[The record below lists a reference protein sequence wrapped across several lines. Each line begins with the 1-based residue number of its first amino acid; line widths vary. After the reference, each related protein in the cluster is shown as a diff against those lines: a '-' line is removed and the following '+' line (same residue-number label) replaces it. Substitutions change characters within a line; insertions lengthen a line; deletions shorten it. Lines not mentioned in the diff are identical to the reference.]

1 MEINSRPTAEAQ
13 RRRGFLKLGFS
24 LRLCASAVKNFAFAV
39 GLLLVATIANAG
51 LPIQHW
57 QMDNGVRVVFVE
69 NHDLPLLDV
78 SVEFPAGSSRD
89 DKSKPGLASM
99 TQHLLTLGAGGMTE
113 EEISRRMAD
122 IGASLGGSFDQD
134 RAGLRLRTL
143 SSARERDQALEIMA
157 KALLSPDFPE
167 AVLEREKTRSIAE
180 LKEAKTQPE
189 FIAERAFNS
198 MIYGTHPY
206 ALSSMVEP
214 ESIAAL
220 RREELAGFYRTHYR
234 ADHAVIALIGDVTTA
249 QARAIAARLT
259 STLPRA
265 GGEPQPLP
273 AVSMPKG
280 ETRKIAH
287 PATQS
292 HILIGQPG
300 MTRNDPDY
308 FPLYVGNYVLG
319 GGGFASRLVE
329 EVRQKRGLVYSV
341 YSYFLPL
348 QQSGPFQIGLQTK
361 REQADEALAVVRK
374 TLQNFIAKGPT
385 EDELKKAKQNI
396 VGGFPLRL
404 DSNKKILDYLAV
416 IGFYRLPLSYL
427 DDFTGKV
434 EKVTVA
440 QIRDAFTRRIQP
452 DSMVTVVVGA
462 DEAM

>member
-1 MEINSRPTAEAQ
+1 MHIKFME
-13 RRRGFLKLGFS
+13 L
-24 LRLCASAVKNFAFAV
+24 VFA
-39 GLLLVATIANAG
+39 GLLLVATAAQAA

-57 QMDNGVRVVFVE
+57 RMDNGVRVIFIE

-78 SVEFPAGSSRD
+78 SVEFPAGDSRD
-89 DKSKPGLASM
+89 DKSSPGLASM
-99 TQHLLTLGAGGMTE
+99 THHLLTLGAGGMTE

-143 SSARERDQALEIMA
+143 SGERERGQALEIMA
-157 KALLSPDFPE
+157 KSLQFPAFPE
-167 AVLEREKTRSIAE
+167 AVLAREKTRSIAE
-180 LKEAKTQPE
+180 LKEAKTQPD
-189 FIAERAFNS
+189 FIAGRLFNS

-220 RREELAGFYRTHYR
+220 RREDLVGFYRAHYR
-234 ADHAVIALIGDVTTA
+234 ADEAVVAVIGDVTPA
-249 QARAIAARLT
+249 QAREIAAQLT
-259 STLPRA
+259 AALPRA
-265 GGEPQPLP
+265 EGELQSLP
-273 AVSMPKG
+273 VVAMSMG

-300 MTRNDPDY
+300 MTRTDPDY
-308 FPLYVGNYVLG
+308 FPLYVGNYILG
-319 GGGFASRLVE
+319 GGGFASRLIE

-361 REQADEALAVVRK
+361 REQAEEALVVVRK
-374 TLQNFIAKGPT
+374 TLRDFIAKGPT
-385 EDELKKAKQNI
+385 EDELKKARQNI

-427 DDFTGKV
+427 DDFSGNV

-452 DSMVTVVVGA
+452 DNMATVVVGA
-462 DEAM
+462 DEAK

>member
-1 MEINSRPTAEAQ
+1 MRIK
-13 RRRGFLKLGFS
+13 FLD
-24 LRLCASAVKNFAFAV
+24 FAFA
-39 GLLLVATIANAG
+39 GLLLVATAAQAA

-57 QMDNGVRVVFVE
+57 QMDNGVRVFFVE
-69 NHDLPLLDV
+69 NHDLPLLDI
-78 SVEFPAGSSRD
+78 SVEFPAGSGRD
-89 DKSKPGLASM
+89 DKSSPGLASM
-99 TQHLLTLGAGGMTE
+99 THHLLTLGAGGMTE

-122 IGASLGGSFDQD
+122 VGASLGGSFDQD

-167 AVLEREKTRSIAE
+167 AVLAREKNRSIAE
-180 LKEAKTQPE
+180 LKEAMTRPE
-189 FIAERAFNS
+189 FVVDRVFNS

-206 ALSSMVEP
+206 AFSSLVEP

-220 RREELAGFYRTHYR
+220 RREELIGFYRAHYR
-234 ADHAVIALIGDVTTA
+234 ADHAVIALIGDVTPA
-249 QARAIAARLT
+249 QAREIVAQLTAA
-259 STLPRA
+259 LPLA
-265 GGEPQPLP
+265 ESGLSPLP
-273 AVSMPKG
+273 AVVMPKG

-300 MTRNDPDY
+300 ITRDDPDY
-308 FPLYVGNYVLG
+308 FPLYVGNYILG
-319 GGGFASRLVE
+319 GGGFASRLIE

-348 QQSGPFQIGLQTK
+348 QQRGPFQIGLQTK

-374 TLQNFIAKGPT
+374 TLNNFIAKGPT

-404 DSNKKILDYLAV
+404 DSNKKILDYLTV
-416 IGFYRLPLSYL
+416 IGYYRLPLTYL
-427 DDFTGKV
+427 DDFSGKV
-434 EKVTVA
+434 ERVTVA

-452 DSMVTVVVGA
+452 DNMATVVVGA
-462 DEAM
+462 EPHPAGQHGDRGRRRG

>member
-1 MEINSRPTAEAQ
+1 MRINLIH
-13 RRRGFLKLGFS
+13 FF
-24 LRLCASAVKNFAFAV
+24 SAVC
-39 GLLLVATIANAG
+39 LILATSAQAA

-57 QMDNGVRVVFVE
+57 QMENGARVYFVE

-78 SVEFPAGSSRD
+78 SVEFSAGSGKD
-89 DKSKPGLASM
+89 DKAKPGLASM
-99 TQHLLTLGAGGMTE
+99 TQHLLTHGAGGMTE

-122 IGASLGGSFDQD
+122 VGASLGGSFDQD

-143 SSARERDQALEIMA
+143 SSERERSQALGVMA
-157 KALLSPDFPE
+157 KALQSPDFP
-167 AVLEREKTRSIAE
+167 AQILEREKTRSIAE
-180 LKEAKTQPE
+180 LKEAMTQPD
-189 FIAERAFNS
+189 FIAGRTFNALL
-198 MIYGTHPY
+198 YGTHPY
-206 ALSSMVEP
+206 ALSSLVEP

-220 RREELAGFYRTHYR
+220 QREDLVGFYRAHYR
-234 ADHAVIALIGDVTTA
+234 ADAAVVAVIGDVTPA
-249 QARAIAARLT
+249 QAREIVAQLT
-259 STLPRA
+259 SALPRA
-265 GGEPQPLP
+265 EGGSQPLP
-273 AVSMPKG
+273 EVAMPKG

-292 HILIGQPG
+292 HILMGQPG
-300 MTRNDPDY
+300 IIRDDPDY
-308 FPLYVGNYVLG
+308 FPLYVGNYILG
-319 GGGFASRLVE
+319 GGGFASRLIE

-374 TLQNFIAKGPT
+374 TLQDFIAKGPT

-404 DSNKKILDYLAV
+404 DSNKKILDYLTV
-416 IGFYRLPLSYL
+416 IGYYRLPLTYL

-440 QIRDAFTRRIQP
+440 QIKDAFARRIKPEQ
-452 DSMVTVVVGA
+452 MVTVVVGA
-462 DEAM
+462 DGAQ